1 MIRRHQD
8 PSVEPTRIPA
18 LDPPAKS
25 SSFLSRRRGIPDP
38 LQAAVDAA
46 SGVPKLEEP
55 EPTTSVGDAA
65 QQLGLP
71 HDGDAA
77 STDRPD
83 LVSNPPP
90 TEVATSESA
99 APTPDPAD
107 AEKDLLK
114 LIPRTGVVLAPIA
127 SGKTT
132 LAASDSRFRDV
143 DDIRLFPHATPEE
156 RETLN
161 KTLFTLGMAG
171 LHDAYDN
178 IWQPMVKAWA
188 KEQPE
193 ETILLVHTPR
203 DAVSTGRT
211 LIGALLPDPDDL
223 EVRYAERTG
232 PGWGDDPER
241 MKEIARANAR
251 GVAEQAAALKLP
263 IFHSA
268 EELEKAVAP
277 APQSSSPAAG
287 PSAAP

>member
-8 PSVEPTRIPA
+8 QATGPNSKAI
-18 LDPPAKS
+18 DPPAKS

-46 SGVPKLEEP
+46 AAVPKLEEP
-55 EPTTSVGDAA
+55 EPTQVIGDSA
-65 QQLGLP
+65 QQLGTP
-71 HDGDAA
+71 QDVDAA
-77 STDRPD
+77 TTDRPD
-83 LVSNPPP
+83 LASHTSDP
-90 TEVATSESA
+90 VAGPSGNSESA
-99 APTPDPAD
+99 ADGSASSPD
-107 AEKDLLK
+107 LMK
-114 LIPRTGVVLAPIA
+114 LIPRSGVILAPIA

-161 KTLFTLGMAG
+161 RTLYTLGMAG

-203 DAVSTGRT
+203 DAVSTGRP

-232 PGWGDDPER
+232 PGWGDQPER
-241 MKEIARANAR
+241 MREIARANAR
-251 GVAEQAAALKLP
+251 GVAEQAASMKLP
-263 IFHSA
+263 VFTSA
-268 EELEKAVAP
+268 EALLKAVAP
-277 APQSSSPAAG
+277 APSSSSPAVG
-287 PSAAP
+287 PTDP